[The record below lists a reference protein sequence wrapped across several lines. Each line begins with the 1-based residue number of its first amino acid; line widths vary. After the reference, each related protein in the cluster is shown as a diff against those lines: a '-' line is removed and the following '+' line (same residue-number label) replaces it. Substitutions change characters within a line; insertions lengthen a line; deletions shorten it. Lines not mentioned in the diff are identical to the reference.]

1 MHEQNW
7 LLLPWC
13 FLTENPKANPRTQ
26 RKERTQ
32 NRIPF
37 VLIRYWDRAVSTQ
50 RRKEGKIYKCLCAC
64 PGLRAQNF
72 SPTVGLRSSQ
82 PAGELNVIIWGQ
94 KGQKVNWGT
103 DSVGSWVCDCEET
116 RLRAG
121 GVQRTGEE
129 LARLW
134 TCMTLLGLTSK
145 WTTNRSRNHGPSLVL
160 CTSIVAGP
168 LSLAEK
174 KKKFYV
180 IQRMN

>member
-1 MHEQNW
+1 M
-7 LLLPWC
+7 
-13 FLTENPKANPRTQ
+13 
-26 RKERTQ
+26 
-32 NRIPF
+32 
-37 VLIRYWDRAVSTQ
+37 LIRYWDRAVSTQ
-50 RRKEGKIYKCLCAC
+50 RRKEGKIYRCLCAC

-82 PAGELNVIIWGQ
+82 PAGELSVIIWGQ

-103 DSVGSWVCDCEET
+103 DSVGSWVCNCEET

-134 TCMTLLGLTSK
+134 TRMTLLGLTSK

-174 KKKFYV
+174 KMFYV